1 MKLQQRLELI
11 NYCVHLQILQIAKTM
26 PRVTLL
32 SLPAEIRL
40 DIYELL
46 LVNHDN
52 PTISIRTE
60 EPAVFENKRS
70 LNRRRTTYRIMSGR
84 FRACSIKTSYHL
96 ITESHIYPS
105 ILSVNKQIHSEA
117 SRVLY
122 SSHIFDFGKNV
133 ESVIPFF
140 HDLTPTA
147 RSSVKRVNIVQRA
160 LPYIKEFDRCEW
172 RSVCKYISENLEL
185 TQLGLGIFGG
195 IPGAQ
200 WSHQDLYE
208 KTAFEHITEFEGMEW
223 VRQVATIKG
232 LRKLEV
238 KAHMEHCPPPQ
249 SNSMAFFVNFSA
261 SIEKGF
267 ADYLRELMV
276 VRT

>member
-1 MKLQQRLELI
+1 M
-11 NYCVHLQILQIAKTM
+11 A
-26 PRVTLL
+26 RVTFL

-46 LVNHDN
+46 LVNHEN
-52 PTISIRTE
+52 EVMSIRTE
-60 EPAVFENKRS
+60 EPSVFEAKK
-70 LNRRRTTYRIMSGR
+70 LLKRRRTTYRIMSGR
-84 FRACSIKTSYHL
+84 FRACSIETTYNL
-96 ITESHIYPS
+96 IGQSGIYPS
-105 ILSVNKQIHSEA
+105 ILGVNKQIHREA
-117 SRVLY
+117 SHVLY
-122 SSHIFDFGKNV
+122 SSHVFDFGKNV

-140 HDLTPTA
+140 RDLTPSTLM
-147 RSSVKRVNIVQRA
+147 SVKRVNITQRA

-172 RSVCKYISENLEL
+172 RAVCKFISENLEL
-185 TQLGLGIFGG
+185 TQLGLGILGG

-200 WSHQDLYE
+200 WEAQDLYE
-208 KTAFEHITEFEGMEW
+208 KTAFEHITKFEGMEW

-232 LRKLEV
+232 LRNLEV
-238 KAHMEHCPPPQ
+238 KAHIEHCPPPQ

-276 VRT
+276 IRS